1 MAEKKTKKK
10 SAGAAKKKLGPS
22 DEITPGRRMK
32 LKEGVTHEFDMPAQ
46 MAEAVSSAISLE
58 GLIEELRAADED
70 DIRMVFSKFGQ
81 TVMKKVIE
89 LAKGE
94 YLDRTGEMVELV
106 AKQTGVSF
114 PHRIQRYVELSVLS
128 LRPQDKWNISL
139 ATTSEMRIQEYSCTM
154 NKTLTDAGI
163 DLEGLPCASSCFGGF
178 IEAARVTSTK
188 LRIIQTAK
196 LPEDGYCEFTFY
208 PIGE

>member
-1 MAEKKTKKK
+1 MAEKKTTKK
-10 SAGAAKKKLGPS
+10 SAGDSKKKLGPS
-22 DEITPGRRMK
+22 DEIVPGRRLK

-46 MAEAVSSAISLE
+46 MAAVVSSSVSFEELA
-58 GLIEELRAADED
+58 EELRKTDED

-94 YLDRTGEMVELV
+94 YLDRTGEMVELI

-128 LRPQDKWNISL
+128 LRPQDKWNITM
-139 ATTSEMRIQEYSCTM
+139 ATTSEMRIQEYACTM
-154 NKTLTDAGI
+154 NKALTDAGI
-163 DLEGLPCASSCFGGF
+163 NLEGLPCASSCFGGF

-208 PIGE
+208 PIE